1 MSVIRSLTASRDTE
15 DRDREKAN
23 LQREYQESDRRLDKL
38 VVQHHADLIAVMQ
51 AFSKISVRLE
61 TAKNH
66 LKEVREKMG
75 TCQNL
80 LHCKKEELRRLWQES
95 TENRHV
101 LQLLHL
107 IEQQSHVPDRVSD
120 FMSRK
125 KYLHATRLILSA
137 LLVLDTQLVAV
148 DALSEVKST
157 LLSKKDEMFNVV
169 MDELHRH
176 IYVRSTSEVIK
187 KLKKQELERKSHT
200 VSEGA
205 SLSVADILSSAVLR
219 DPSTGTSE
227 SPCEMIFPL
236 SLHAK

>member
-38 VVQHHADLIAVMQ
+38 VMQHHSDLIAVMQ

-61 TAKNH
+61 SAKSN
-66 LKEVREKMG
+66 LKEIREKLG

-107 IEQQSHVPDRVSD
+107 IEEQAHVPDRVSD
-120 FMSRK
+120 FVSRK
-125 KYLHATRLILSA
+125 QYLHATRLILSA
-137 LLVLDTQLVAV
+137 LLVLDTKLVAV
-148 DALSEVKST
+148 DALSEVKSA
-157 LLSKKDEMFNVV
+157 LLVKKDEMFHVV

-176 IYVRSTSEVIK
+176 IYVRSTTEVIK
-187 KLKKQELERKSHT
+187 KLKKQELDRKSHV
-200 VSEGA
+200 VSESG
-205 SLSVADILSSAVLR
+205 SVSVADMLSSAVLR
-219 DPSTGTSE
+219 NPSTATSE
-227 SPCEMIFPL
+227 L
-236 SLHAK
+236 SAVC